1 MNENINKRLEKIRI
15 ENFIWIIYLF
25 IIGFSFYANSLEKD
39 YFLTKNE
46 KSKDSY
52 RKINSTIFILLIL
65 VYSYF
70 EKDSITSFQEQDK
83 SLKKK
88 HLDILSLIAT
98 TAVLI
103 SGFIFLYIIL
113 EDTDLQEEIAFN

>member
-1 MNENINKRLEKIRI
+1 MDENINKRLEKIRI

>member
-70 EKDSITSFQEQDK
+70 EKDSITSFQEQEK

>member
-1 MNENINKRLEKIRI
+1 MNENITKRLKQIET

-25 IIGFSFYANSLEKD
+25 IIGFSIYANHFEKD
-39 YFLTKNE
+39 FFLTNNE
-46 KSKDSY
+46 KSKKTY
-52 RKINSTIFILLIL
+52 RIINASIFIVLIL

-70 EKDSITSFQEQDK
+70 EKEAISSFQNQKK
-83 SLKKK
+83 SQKQRQ
-88 HLDILSLIAT
+88 LDTLSLVAT

-113 EDTDLQEEIAFN
+113 VDDNLEEEIAFN